1 MRLSLLAIAMASTLL
16 MTACGDKNAA
26 GDKATGDKATA
37 TSTTGASTSKPATG
51 EAKMEGITGAGAS
64 FPQPIY
70 AKWATDYKAAN
81 GTQINYQSIGSSGGI
96 KQIQANTVDFGASDA
111 PMKPEELDKDGL
123 IQFPTVIGGVVP
135 VVNLEGIKP
144 GELKLDGPTLAEIYL
159 GKITKWNDPKIAG
172 LNAGLKLPD
181 APINTVFRADGSGT
195 TYNFTN
201 YLGAVSP
208 DWKAGPGVDKSVKW
222 PTEATG
228 TGAGGK
234 GNEGVASMVKA
245 TANSIGYVEYA
256 YAKQNNMTHTQ
267 LKNKAGNFVQPSAES
282 FAAAGDADWK
292 AAKGFYL
299 TITDQPAAQAWPIS
313 AATFIIVHK
322 QPKNPENV
330 KGALQFF
337 DWAYKSGDDAAKSLD
352 FVPFSEATKNLIRA
366 SWSQVVGA
374 DGKPLYV
381 PTMGAETGKATATAT
396 ATDSKTEK
404 KVEGDKA
411 VSSTTTTTTTKTE
424 TVASAPAK
432 S

>member
-1 MRLSLLAIAMASTLL
+1 MRFNLLAIAIASTLAI
-16 MTACGDKNAA
+16 TGCTQS
-26 GDKATGDKATA
+26 GDKAKD
-37 TSTTGASTSKPATG
+37 KPAADKPASAATTDKPAAG
-51 EAKMEGITGAGAS
+51 EAKMSGITGAGAS

-70 AKWATDYKAAN
+70 AKWATDFKAAT

-144 GELKLDGPTLAEIYL
+144 GELKLDGATLADIYL
-159 GKITKWNDPKIAG
+159 GKITKWNDPKIAA
-172 LNAGLKLPD
+172 LNSGLKLPD
-181 APINTVFRADGSGT
+181 TAINTVFRADGSGT

-201 YLGAVSP
+201 YLAAVSA

-222 PTEATG
+222 PTETSG

-234 GNEGVASMVKA
+234 GNEGVASMVKS

-256 YAKQNNMTHTQ
+256 YAKQNNMTYTQ
-267 LKNKAGNFVQPSAES
+267 LKNKAGNFVQPSAAT

-292 AAKGFYL
+292 AAPGFNL

-322 QPKNPENV
+322 KPSNPENV
-330 KGALQFF
+330 KGVLQFF
-337 DWAYKSGDDAAKSLD
+337 DWAYKSGDEAAKGLD

-374 DGKPLYV
+374 DGKPLYT
-381 PTMGAETGKATATAT
+381 PAAGATATAT
-396 ATDSKTEK
+396 ITS
-404 KVEGDKA
+404 
-411 VSSTTTTTTTKTE
+411 TTTTTTKT
-424 TVASAPAK
+424 TTTATSATAK
-432 S
+432 